1 MQDSAPYTAIL
12 PAPFGALGVRIADGK
27 LRGLEFLPPGTRPMV
42 SEHPIARRV
51 AEEMEAYYADPG
63 HAFHLPLEPLGTPF
77 RQRVWNALL
86 AIPAGQTRSYGYI
99 ARELGSAPRAVGQA
113 VGDNPL
119 PIVIPCHRV
128 IAADGGLGGFN
139 HSRTGYSQDIKRW
152 LLRHEHVLPM
162 NAA

>member
-1 MQDSAPYTAIL
+1 MNPTTAYTAIL
-12 PAPFGALGVRIADGK
+12 PAPFGTLGVRVANGR
-27 LRGLEFLPPGTRPMV
+27 LTGLEFLPPGTQL
-42 SEHPIARRV
+42 V
-51 AEEMEAYYADPG
+51 ASGLPLVKLLEKELAAYYADPG
-63 HAFHLPLEPLGTPF
+63 HAFDLPLEPTGTPF

-86 AIPAGQTRSYGYI
+86 AIPAGQTRSYGDI
-99 ARELGSAPRAVGQA
+99 ARQFASAPRAVGQA

-152 LLRHEHVLPM
+152 LLKHEHVSPM
-162 NAA
+162 KAA

>member
-1 MQDSAPYTAIL
+1 MNPTTDYAAIL

-27 LRGLEFLPPGTRPMV
+27 LTGLEFLPPGTQPVTSKLPLVRL
-42 SEHPIARRV
+42 V
-51 AEEMEAYYADPG
+51 AKEMDAYYANPG
-63 HAFHLPLEPLGTPF
+63 HVFHLPLDPLGTPF

-86 AIPAGQTRSYGYI
+86 AIPAGQTRSYGDI

-128 IAADGGLGGFN
+128 IAADGGLGGFM

-152 LLRHEHVLPM
+152 LLRHEHVI
-162 NAA
+162 

>member
-1 MQDSAPYTAIL
+1 MDSPSNYDAIL

-27 LRGLEFLPPGTRPMV
+27 LAGLEFLPPGTQAVASKLPLVRR
-42 SEHPIARRV
+42 IAQ
-51 AEEMEAYYADPG
+51 EMDAYYADPG
-63 HAFHLPLEPLGTPF
+63 HIFHLSLAPHGTSF
-77 RQRVWNALL
+77 RQRVWKALL
-86 AIPAGQTRSYGYI
+86 AIPAGQTRSYGDI

-152 LLRHEHVLPM
+152 LLGHERALPPK
-162 NAA
+162 AA